1 MATTFRVLGLATAL
15 TLGTALAASAQT
27 NPSNPQVGTGLNGG
41 VSHAVPG
48 AGATTQKGVYP
59 NQMPGNSA
67 MQDNYRTGQNRV
79 PGQGTT
85 GMSTGDSG
93 STGSGTSGNGAGSG
107 GGH

>member
-1 MATTFRVLGLATAL
+1 MTTTFRVLALATAL

-27 NPSNPQVGTGLNGG
+27 NPNNPQVGTGLNGG
-41 VSHAVPG
+41 VSQAVPG

-67 MQDNYRTGQNRV
+67 TQHNYRTRQNRV
-79 PGQGTT
+79 PGQGTSGT
-85 GMSTGDSG
+85 SAGDSG
-93 STGSGTSGNGAGSG
+93 TSGSGTSGGAGSG